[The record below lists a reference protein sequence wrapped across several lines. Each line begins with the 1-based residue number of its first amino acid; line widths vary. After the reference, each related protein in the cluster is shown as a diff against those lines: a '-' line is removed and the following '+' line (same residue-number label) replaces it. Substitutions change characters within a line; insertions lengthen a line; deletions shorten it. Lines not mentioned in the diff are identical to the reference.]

1 MIRTV
6 VSLEDEDKAW
16 LDRKAEENQVSM
28 AEVVRQAVRRYRE
41 ESDREAQPLRQLLQ
55 ATSGIW
61 KGEDGLA
68 YQRRIRREWD
78 ERVPA
83 RTPAA
88 CCG

>member
-16 LDRKAEENQVSM
+16 LDRKAEEDQISM
-28 AEVVRQAVRRYRE
+28 AELVRRAVRRYRE
-41 ESDREAQPLRQLLQ
+41 DSDQEARPLRQLLA

-68 YQRRIRREWD
+68 YQRRMRQEWD
-78 ERVPA
+78 DR
-83 RTPAA
+83 
-88 CCG
+88 

>member
-16 LDRKAEENQVSM
+16 LDRKAEESQVSM

-41 ESDREAQPLRQLLQ
+41 ESDREARPLRQLLY

-61 KGEDGLA
+61 KGEDGLN
-68 YQRRIRREWD
+68 YQRRIRQEWD
-78 ERVPA
+78 ER
-83 RTPAA
+83 
-88 CCG
+88 G